1 MEAEPVV
8 QVEESPARVR
18 VIVGGETVADTKD
31 ALLLKEQG
39 HRPVYYVP
47 FADVRADLITPTDHS
62 SFCPRKGTASY
73 WTISAGGR
81 VAENAMWGYRQPIPS
96 CPDISKYV
104 AFYRDRVDEIVVGD
118 EPAAG

>member
-1 MEAEPVV
+1 MEAVV

-18 VIVGGETVADTKD
+18 VRFGGETVADTKS

-47 FADVRADLITPTDHS
+47 LADVRADLISPTNHS

-73 WTISAGGR
+73 WTINTSDGDR
-81 VAENAMWGYRQPIPS
+81 VAENAMWGYPDPIPS
-96 CPDISKYV
+96 CPDISGYV
-104 AFYRDRVDEIVVGD
+104 AFYRDRVDEILVDD
-118 EPAAG
+118 EAV

>member
-1 MEAEPVV
+1 MEQVV
-8 QVEESPARVR
+8 QVDETPARVR
-18 VIVGGETVADTKD
+18 VVLGGETVADTKN

-47 FADVRADLITPTDHS
+47 LADVRSDLITPTDHS

-81 VAENAMWGYRQPIPS
+81 VAENAMWGYPEPIES
-96 CPDISKYV
+96 CPDISGYV
-104 AFYRDRVDEIVVGD
+104 AFYRDRVDELLADD
-118 EPAAG
+118 EPV